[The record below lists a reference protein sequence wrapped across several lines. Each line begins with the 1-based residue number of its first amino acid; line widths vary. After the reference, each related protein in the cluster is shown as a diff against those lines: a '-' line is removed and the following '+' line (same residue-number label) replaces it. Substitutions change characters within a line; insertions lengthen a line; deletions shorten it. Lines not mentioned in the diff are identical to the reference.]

1 MLGVLL
7 VVALLG
13 TQLRCQGR
21 RDAYLAG
28 ARDVVGTRA
37 LQFALICNAC
47 IRHRAEPRQ
56 RAGKH
61 ALGKALAGQR
71 VQRQQAIGPA
81 RVGDERTDVR

>member
-37 LQFALICNAC
+37 LQRRSKVRVAPLATFGS
-47 IRHRAEPRQ
+47 
-56 RAGKH
+56 RAGGTSRYGRIDVHGSAH
-61 ALGKALAGQR
+61 AR
-71 VQRQQAIGPA
+71 PVQRDIVAMI
-81 RVGDERTDVR
+81 